1 MNTQQLIAEAID
13 LPVEE
18 RARLVDSLLSS
29 LNHPVAGVD
38 RQWLQVAQRRL
49 EEIKSGTVTPVS
61 ADEVFAKVWN
71 RFSK

>member
-29 LNHPVAGVD
+29 LNHPVAWVD